1 MNKTPRLLALAGGLL
16 AISAVA
22 AAAETLFEV
31 EHARGIARSGRP
43 ISEND
48 AELLDRWGA
57 TSGSY
62 GWQDRQG
69 ETVEIYID
77 DYGHRHH
84 RRHFRTYDDRD

>member
-1 MNKTPRLLALAGGLL
+1 MTRITRMTALAGGLL
-16 AISAVA
+16 ALSAVA
-22 AAAETLFEV
+22 AEAETLFEV

-57 TSGSY
+57 TSGSV
-62 GWQDRQG
+62 GWPDRQG

-77 DYGHRHH
+77 ENGHRRHH
-84 RRHFRTYDDRD
+84 RHYRTYDDRD